1 VDLARRVA
9 KLVGTTNVREIRGGH
24 QSRVFE
30 VARSGRRM
38 VVKVHDA
45 STVDRVTLNTRVE
58 TIAELA
64 AIDDQVCGP
73 APLEGRLVTTLDG
86 DDGWVGLVT
95 CYGYADGNAPNAASL
110 ADATLMGNSLAR
122 LHRSMRRI
130 GQQALPLVA
139 ALDTVQPEW
148 AGHVQLLHGDFNAG
162 NVRIADGVTRI
173 FDFDDCGY
181 GPPTFDV
188 ANALYMVLFD
198 DLTRLQPPVYRAFA
212 EAFVSGYCGVTE
224 QTLDTDDVS
233 RFIDLRVTALQSW
246 LDEPDT
252 APIGI
257 RNSPP
262 SWHATLRA
270 FVSDYQDQRH

>member
-1 VDLARRVA
+1 MDLGRRVA
-9 KLVGTTNVREIRGGH
+9 KLVGATSVREILGGH

-30 VARSGRRM
+30 GARSDRR
-38 VVKVHDA
+38 VIVKVHDA
-45 STVDRVTLNTRVE
+45 SAVDRATLNTRVE
-58 TIAELA
+58 TIAMLA

-73 APLEGRLVTTLDG
+73 VPLEGRLVTTLKG
-86 DDGWVGLVT
+86 DHVRVGFVT
-95 CYGYADGNAPNAASL
+95 CYEYAEGDAPDAASR
-110 ADATLMGNSLAR
+110 ADATLMGDSLAR
-122 LHRSMRRI
+122 LHQSMRRI
-130 GQQALPLVA
+130 GQKALPRVA
-139 ALDTVQPEW
+139 ALETVEPDW
-148 AGHVQLLHGDFNAG
+148 DGPTQLLHGDFNAG
-162 NVRIADGVTRI
+162 NLRIADGVTRI

-198 DLTRLQPPVYRAFA
+198 DLTGRRSSVYRAFA
-212 EAFVSGYCGVTE
+212 EAFLSGYCSVT
-224 QTLDTDDVS
+224 QQALDTDDVN

-262 SWHATLRA
+262 SWHATLRS
-270 FVSDYQDQRH
+270 FVRDYQKQRQ

>member
-1 VDLARRVA
+1 MDLARRVA
-9 KLVGTTNVREIRGGH
+9 KLVGATSTREILGGH

-45 STVDRVTLNTRVE
+45 STVDKVTLNTRVE
-58 TIAELA
+58 TIAMLA
-64 AIDDQVCGP
+64 VIDEQVCGP
-73 APLEGRLVTTLDG
+73 VPLEGRLVTTFEGGDG
-86 DDGWVGLVT
+86 RVGLVT
-95 CYGYADGNAPNAASL
+95 CYEFAEGDAPDAASL
-110 ADATLMGNSLAR
+110 VDATLMGNCLAR

-139 ALDTVQPEW
+139 ALDTVRPDW
-148 AGHVQLLHGDFNAG
+148 DGHPQLLHGDFNAG
-162 NVRIADGVTRI
+162 NLRIADGVARI

-198 DLTRLQPPVYRAFA
+198 ELTGRRSSVYRSFA
-212 EAFVSGYCGVTE
+212 EAFLTGYCAVTR
-224 QTLDTDDVS
+224 QPLDTDDVS

-257 RNSPP
+257 RSSPP
-262 SWHATLRA
+262 SWHATLRS
-270 FVSDYQDQRH
+270 FVRDYQNQRH